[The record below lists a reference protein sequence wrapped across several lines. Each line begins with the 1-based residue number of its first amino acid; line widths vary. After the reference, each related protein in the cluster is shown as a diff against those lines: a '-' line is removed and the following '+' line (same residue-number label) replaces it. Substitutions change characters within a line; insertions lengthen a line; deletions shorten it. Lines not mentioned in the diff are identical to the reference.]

1 LNLKITD
8 VEAFLMSYAMP
19 QPIKLPFYNG
29 ERTILKRDAML
40 IRIKTDKG
48 ITGYAPGPAHERA
61 RKTIGELIRPQLIGK
76 KIGEYSNIQLPDD
89 LNIRKN
95 FASVELAL
103 LDIQAKA
110 ADIPLYEILGGKKR
124 DRIKLYGSAGMYM
137 SPEEYAQEAAAIKNM
152 DFSAYK
158 MRPALG
164 PEEDLKTIALMREA
178 TGKEF
183 GLMIDAH
190 AWWRMG
196 DKSYTFETVKNL
208 AKEMRHYLPSWLEE
222 PLPPEDH
229 MAYQKLRQNG
239 FVKIASGEHEPDD
252 SGFMDLI
259 NSSAVDFIQMD
270 LFCQGGLKT
279 AGKIFQSIQN
289 KNIRFA
295 FHSWGTALE
304 VLVAAHLGICWPE
317 NVVEW
322 LEYPCYSHNHQAGM
336 YPFPLADE
344 ILTDPLFL
352 ERGSLV
358 VPDRPGIGVKINE
371 SVIKKYPF
379 IPGPWSIFEIYSPA
393 ERIAVSGD
401 HSIKWVQEGKS

>member
-1 LNLKITD
+1 
-8 VEAFLMSYAMP
+8 
-19 QPIKLPFYNG
+19 
-29 ERTILKRDAML
+29 
-40 IRIKTDKG
+40 
-48 ITGYAPGPAHERA
+48 
-61 RKTIGELIRPQLIGK
+61 
-76 KIGEYSNIQLPDD
+76 
-89 LNIRKN
+89 
-95 FASVELAL
+95 
-103 LDIQAKA
+103 
-110 ADIPLYEILGGKKR
+110 
-124 DRIKLYGSAGMYM
+124 
-137 SPEEYAQEAAAIKNM
+137 
-152 DFSAYK
+152 
-158 MRPALG
+158 
-164 PEEDLKTIALMREA
+164 
-178 TGKEF
+178 
-183 GLMIDAH
+183 
-190 AWWRMG
+190 
-196 DKSYTFETVKNL
+196 
-208 AKEMRHYLPSWLEE
+208 
-222 PLPPEDH
+222 

-279 AGKIFQSIQN
+279 AGKIFKSIQN